1 MPGEDHKNVTIAI
14 KDDQLTEE
22 PENIIVELT
31 ATNTNQISIE
41 RSSAIVLIHDDDG
54 KVWFF
59 VVNIILV
66 NSLDSDWLI
75 KNYTD

>member
-1 MPGEDHKNVTIAI
+1 
-14 KDDQLTEE
+14 
-22 PENIIVELT
+22 
-31 ATNTNQISIE
+31 
-41 RSSAIVLIHDDDG
+41 VLIHDDDG